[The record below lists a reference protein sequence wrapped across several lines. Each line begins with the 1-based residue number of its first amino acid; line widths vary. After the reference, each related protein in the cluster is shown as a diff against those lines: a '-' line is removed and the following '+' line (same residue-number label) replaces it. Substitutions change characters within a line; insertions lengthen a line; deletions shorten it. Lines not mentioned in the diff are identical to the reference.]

1 MRVRRWL
8 VSSLVAAAAVLA
20 CSCMPLGSLPYFLGG
35 QDPTDPPALKKLAS
49 EDKDKEVK
57 VAILIYGGME
67 TRPEFHTADR
77 DLSRRIVKKMG
88 EAAKTNGE
96 KLKMVSATKVDSFKS
111 THLNWRTMEKDE
123 IGRTLDAD
131 YVVYVEINQLSM
143 YKKGSANLL
152 YQGQAQLTV
161 NLIDVNNPDDPPESK
176 DLTITYPNETLDSV
190 PVDDKA
196 PAVFL
201 GEFYDKIATQVAW
214 QFTAHPTSDNYPL
227 EQ

>member
-1 MRVRRWL
+1 MRARRRL
-8 VSSLVAAAAVLA
+8 VSGLLVAAAILA
-20 CSCMPLGSLPYFLGG
+20 CSCMPLGSLPYFLMGR
-35 QDPTDPPALKKLAS
+35 DPSDPPGMKQLAS
-49 EDKDKEVK
+49 SDKDKEAK
-57 VAILIYGGME
+57 VAVLIYGGLE

-77 DLSRRIVKKMG
+77 DLGRRIVKKLG
-88 EAAKTNGE
+88 ETAKTNGE
-96 KLKMVSATKVDSFKS
+96 NLKVVSSTKVDSFKS
-111 THLNWRTMEKDE
+111 SHLNWRTLEKDE
-123 IGRTLDAD
+123 IGRALDAD
-131 YVVYVEINQLSM
+131 YVVYVEINQLTM

-201 GEFYDKIATQVAW
+201 AEFYDKIATQVAW
-214 QFTAHPTSDNYPL
+214 QFTSHPTSDNFPL
-227 EQ
+227 E

>member
-1 MRVRRWL
+1 MRARRCL
-8 VSSLVAAAAVLA
+8 VTGLVAAAAILA
-20 CSCMPLGSLPYFLGG
+20 CSCMPLGSLPYFLMG
-35 QDPTDPPALKKLAS
+35 QDPTDPPGIKKLAAS
-49 EDKDKEVK
+49 DKDKEVK
-57 VAILIYGGME
+57 VAVLIYGGLE

-77 DLSRRIVKKMG
+77 DLSRRIVKKLG
-88 EAAKTNGE
+88 ETAKSNGE
-96 KLKMVSATKVDSFKS
+96 NLKVVSSTKVDSFKS
-111 THLNWRTMEKDE
+111 SHLNWRTLEKDE
-123 IGRTLDAD
+123 IGRALDAD

-152 YQGQAQLTV
+152 YQGQALLTV

-201 GEFYDKIATQVAW
+201 AEFFDKVAAQVAW
-214 QFTAHPTSDNYPL
+214 QFTSHPTSDNFPL
-227 EQ
+227 E